1 LPFVKMNGLGNDFI
15 VADLRHHSAWSELL
29 ADPSVVQKLCDRHRG
44 IGADGVLAIL
54 GPQSPGAVAT
64 MRVHN
69 SDGSLAEMCGNG
81 LRCVARFLIEH
92 EPIPDFAAGLLT
104 IDTGA
109 GALRC
114 ELTRSSSGGV
124 SAIGID
130 MGKPVIPTPGMVTLE
145 LKQVPERLEL
155 ALVSM
160 GNPHAVWFCDTASS
174 YESLRATAERVG
186 PLVECH
192 PCFPQRTNVEFVR
205 VVTQPDRSPYLE
217 VVVWERGCGVTQACG
232 TGACAAAVA
241 ACRRGAL
248 PFGQRCVVRLPG
260 GELDITVA
268 ADASAVLM
276 RGPAETVF
284 FGEIETSTI
293 MALDGAAQ

>member
-1 LPFVKMNGLGNDFI
+1 MDGLGNDFI
-15 VADLRHHSAWSELL
+15 VADLRHHPAWSDVL
-29 ADPSVVQKLCDRHRG
+29 AVPSVVHKLCDRHRG

-54 GPQSPGAVAT
+54 GPESPGAVAA

-69 SDGSLAEMCGNG
+69 ADGSLAEMCGNG
-81 LRCVARFLIEH
+81 LRCVARFLVGQ
-92 EPIPDFAAGLLT
+92 EPTRDSSSGRLT

-114 ELTRSSSGGV
+114 ELTRSSRGEV
-124 SAIGID
+124 SAIEVD
-130 MGKPVIPTPGMVTLE
+130 MGKPSIPTPGKVMLELEPVSETLE
-145 LKQVPERLEL
+145 LS
-155 ALVSM
+155 LVSM
-160 GNPHAVWFCDTASS
+160 GNPHAVWFCDMAPSF
-174 YESLRATAERVG
+174 ESLRVTAEKLG
-186 PLVECH
+186 PLVEVH
-192 PCFPQRTNVEFVR
+192 PYFPQRTNVEFVR
-205 VVTQPDRSPYLE
+205 VGARPDRLPYLE

-232 TGACAAAVA
+232 TGACAAVVA
-241 ACRRGAL
+241 ACRRGAV

-260 GELDITVA
+260 GELDVTLA
-268 ADASAVLM
+268 PDQSAVLM